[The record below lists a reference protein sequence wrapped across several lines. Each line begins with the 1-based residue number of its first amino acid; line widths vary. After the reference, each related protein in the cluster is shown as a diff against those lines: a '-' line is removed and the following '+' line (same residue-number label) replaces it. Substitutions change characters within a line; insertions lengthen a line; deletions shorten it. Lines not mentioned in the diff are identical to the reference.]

1 MTISLSLGLVTGAV
15 AVPAARPAR
24 RLAEAETPPQL
35 TIAAARLI
43 PPAIGVATLA
53 FLLVDRVSI
62 MVALAIAVAT
72 AVYLTSRIRRVR
84 GQRAAEAAVSSVLG
98 HVVAD
103 LKAGALM
110 SSAFSRA
117 ARDLPESTPSHIAE
131 AFHSAAAHAR
141 RGQAAHRALA
151 RHPALAGVAQLW
163 ALAETHGL
171 PAATLLDQARIRL
184 ETKASH
190 RNSTAASLQGAQATS
205 GILAFL
211 PLVGIGLGTSM
222 GADPAG
228 FLFGGGL
235 GGILLV
241 IGVALIAGG
250 MLTSRWILERATP

>member
-1 MTISLSLGLVTGAV
+1 MTAALSLGLVTGAV
-15 AVPAARPAR
+15 AVSATRPAR
-24 RLAEAETPPQL
+24 RLVQADAPRRL
-35 TIAAARLI
+35 TTAAASLV
-43 PPAIGVATLA
+43 PPAVGVATLA

-62 MVALAIAVAT
+62 MLAALIVAAT
-72 AVYLTSRIRRVR
+72 TAYLVSRIRHVR
-84 GQRAAEAAVSSVLG
+84 GQRAAAAAVSSVLG

-103 LKAGALM
+103 LKAGALIG
-110 SSAFSRA
+110 SAFSRA
-117 ARDLPESTPSHIAE
+117 ARDLPERTPAHIAD

-141 RGQAAHRALA
+141 RGQAAHRVLA
-151 RHPALAGVAQLW
+151 RHPELTGVAQLW

-171 PAATLLDQARIRL
+171 PAATLLDQARARL
-184 ETKASH
+184 DTKAKH

-228 FLFGGGL
+228 FLLGGGL

-241 IGVALIAGG
+241 VGVALIAGG